1 MNAQEHLQ
9 EALLALQGRPY
20 GPAYDPEHASA
31 AGAACVALC
40 EGDQDKART
49 LWKLIVSDL
58 EVDYMPH
65 AAVVALLRAANTV
78 NLTPDIEPPD
88 LDAVPR

>member
-9 EALLALQGRPY
+9 EALQALQERPY
-20 GPAYDPEHASA
+20 GPAYTPEHASA

-65 AAVVALLRAANTV
+65 AAVVALLRAADTV
-78 NLTPDIEPPD
+78 NLVPDVPVPD
-88 LDAVPR
+88 LEGGLK